1 MFNEIEESLK
11 NAIAYSQE
19 EANPQIEQLM
29 SDWMENKEKFLHRF
43 GGPIYECPE
52 VMTFSLDQK
61 AKDARL
67 NGLIEY
73 ISCNCLNPDLGIFIE
88 KNKDSFFDNKVCD
101 TMDTSGVVPGM
112 KLVKSFK
119 FFEDNK
125 ELLTEFQN
133 RASQVIQED
142 KITGKLC
149 FSVHPLDF
157 LTSSENT
164 HGWRSCHSLDG
175 QYRAGNLSY
184 IADSVTF
191 MVYIK
196 SEQDVYLPAID
207 QEWNNKKWRMLVY
220 AADDDSIMFAGR
232 QYPFDASG
240 VLEKMREVYSEL
252 IRADYTEKNSLCD
265 KVRYSEWTNDYV
277 TKVGNQELS
286 HRYLPYNS
294 DLVALQNIVF
304 NSSYNMAY
312 NDVLNS
318 SLYTKPYYSVLQDY
332 RFFGNVCVR
341 PSAQSIKVGARV
353 NCIHC
358 GHALINRKGGHSMRC
373 DECELDYGGS
383 DNEDICVCNIC
394 GRRVFIDDAYELDGA
409 GYDLVCDSCFDKE
422 CFECENCG
430 RLFYN
435 CDLNIIRYEDGSAEK
450 YCYYCAKDKE

>member
-1 MFNEIEESLK
+1 MYNEIKESLK
-11 NAIAYSQE
+11 AAIAYSQE
-19 EANPQIEQLM
+19 EADPQIDQLM
-29 SDWMENKEKFLHRF
+29 SDWEKNKEKFLHRF

-52 VMTFSLDQK
+52 VMTFNLDQK

-67 NGLIEY
+67 NELIEY

-101 TMDTSGVVPGM
+101 TMNTSGIIPGM

-164 HGWRSCHSLDG
+164 HGWRSCHSLNG

-240 VLEKMREVYSEL
+240 VLEKVREVYSDL
-252 IRADYTEKNSLCD
+252 IKDGFDEYAYYTEWENK
-265 KVRYSEWTNDYV
+265 YV
-277 TKVGNQELS
+277 KSIGKQELS
-286 HRYLPYNS
+286 YRYFPYNRT
-294 DLVALQNIVF
+294 LQSLEKIVL
-304 NSSYNMAY
+304 NNEYNMAY
-312 NDVLNS
+312 NDVRGS
-318 SLYTKPYYSVLQDY
+318 SLYTQPYYSVLKTRQTFCHIY
-332 RFFGNVCVR
+332 VHPFVY
-341 PSAQSIKVGARV
+341 PMTVGARV
-353 NCIHC
+353 SCIHC
-358 GHALINRKGGHSMRC
+358 GHAPVSRRGGHSMRC
-373 DECELDYGGS
+373 DECELEYGGS

-394 GRRVFIDDAYELDGA
+394 GCRVFIDDAYELDGV
-409 GYDLVCDSCFDKE
+409 GYDFVCDSCFDRE

-435 CDLNIIRYEDGSAEK
+435 CDLNIVRYEDGSAEK